1 MSHHNL
7 LSLLFPVASKVITL
21 ESGVRLDTDPGFGEF
36 GNYYNETSIVCH
48 CNS

>member
-36 GNYYNETSIVCH
+36 VIITMKRLLSAIATL
-48 CNS
+48 